1 MAATTEPAPP
11 PAGQGRGRAD
21 SFPALVI
28 GGLTLLVGVTLVSL
42 WRVPGLVAQVVHI
55 CQAGWATPQMAE
67 HVPAVAALFVPAI
80 LVVGLVRGTVSLIRQ
95 GWLTRRHLR
104 RLEALTGPAPTRL
117 RALAEAVGIGERITF
132 IASDRTFAFCGGLRR
147 PQVWVSAGLLER
159 LDDEELTAVLRHEAH
174 HLRRRDPLR
183 RLVVRALRDAL
194 FFLPLARDL
203 SEWYEVEQEI
213 NADRAVGEVLPL
225 ASALHKLLTS
235 SAAHSMP
242 DPVVLSGLNVT
253 EARVRHLLRAE
264 PPRRET
270 WRRPSLVASLV
281 VGLVMLGLML
291 ASAWTLTP
299 HLHLGIG
306 ACQAEHWLS
315 IPATLIP

>member
-1 MAATTEPAPP
+1 
-11 PAGQGRGRAD
+11 
-21 SFPALVI
+21 LVV
-28 GGLTLLVGVTLVSL
+28 GGLTLLVGVTLLSL

-55 CQAGWATPQMAE
+55 CQTGWAAQQMAE
-67 HVPAVAALFVPAI
+67 HVPAVAALLVPVT
-80 LVVGLVRGTVSLIRQ
+80 LVAGLLRGTVSLVRQ

-104 RLEALTGPAPTRL
+104 RLESLTGPTPARL
-117 RALAEAVGIGERITF
+117 GALAEAVGIRGRIVFTTS
-132 IASDRTFAFCGGLRR
+132 ARPFAFCGGLRR
-147 PQVWVSAGLLER
+147 PRVWVSAGLLER

-183 RLVVRALRDAL
+183 RLVVRALRDTL

-203 SEWYEVEQEI
+203 SAWYEVEQEI

-235 SAAHSMP
+235 SAGHSMP
-242 DPVVLSGLNVT
+242 DAMILSGLNVT

-264 PPRRET
+264 TPRSEA
-270 WRRPSLVASLV
+270 WRRPSLVVSLV
-281 VGLVMLGLML
+281 VGLVMLSLML

-299 HLHLGIG
+299 HMHLGIG
-306 ACQAEHWLS
+306 ACRAEQWLS
-315 IPATLIP
+315 IPATFTP